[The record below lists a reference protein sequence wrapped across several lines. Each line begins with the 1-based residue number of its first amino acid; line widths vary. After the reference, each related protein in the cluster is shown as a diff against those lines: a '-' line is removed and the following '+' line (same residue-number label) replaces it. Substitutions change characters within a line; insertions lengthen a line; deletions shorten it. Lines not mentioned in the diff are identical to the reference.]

1 MSNEGESDAVLE
13 EGVRV
18 TEERLAGEVQA

>member
-1 MSNEGESDAVLE
+1 MRIEGESDAVLE

-18 TEERLAGEVQA
+18 TDDRLAGVVLL

>member
-18 TEERLAGEVQA
+18 TEERLAGEVLA